1 MPETLAQRQLLVSC
15 KVLWCRVAVKLPV
28 LFRRLEILSN
38 GQNVSAR
45 GKNIV
50 HEDRD
55 LLVRLAKADHE
66 AGLG

>member
-1 MPETLAQRQLLVSC
+1 MPETLAQRQLLIARKILRRCVP
-15 KVLWCRVAVKLPV
+15 VELPV
-28 LFRRLEILSN
+28 LFRRLEILSDR
-38 GQNVSAR
+38 QNVAAR